1 MTYGHA
7 VCMQV
12 EEGHDGEFLDAT
24 AATKDQKVIKTELK
38 VRKMCLKCTD
48 ISVLHDIGI
57 HDT

>member
-1 MTYGHA
+1 
-7 VCMQV
+7 MQV

-48 ISVLHDIGI
+48 ISVLHDLGI